1 MGFYGNITNTNK
13 SQFTFDTIY
22 HNRKEMDDA
31 INNKTD
37 GIFIG
42 RFVLVEYDPEVLVH
56 YYDAYLSN
64 GEYYKV
70 KTSASDP
77 DEKIEPN
84 DGTVIRVNNGMND
97 SYEFL
102 IAYNKQWK
110 PKKQM
115 YQINYEI
122 DANAYGSG
130 RGFDSTVWQKTMV
143 EDKEKYVMI
152 AELNSVVP
160 QFKITADAPTETPL
174 APHFDKKS
182 TNTTYWL
189 HVQPSWGFRV
199 KENND
204 LSDEEVLVSTSK
216 YVEANGNVTE
226 TNTIKNG
233 EIFYNKKGFNPDI
246 RNFYS
251 GDAKD
256 AIQITST
263 GKSGNLYNDN
273 EHDGNLVE
281 KEDIKEFS
289 LILPSLGNAVSTM
302 WDMAYGAV
310 ANEQKRNKDI
320 KWGSYDGVR
329 LVEENVDGSGFDF
342 NTTGVESIA
351 GCINSVHDLMG
362 MIIDNISDGNYEPE
376 NLDDNRIYY
385 LNGKYYRRF
394 INYNYENVIEGDG
407 SQKPQKLYDL
417 IGKLE
422 NYNRENYYS
431 KDSWEN
437 YNLSKD
443 LYPQENRNYYTV
455 SATKKELRGDYS
467 SGEYYY
473 EKGNNIIK
481 KDVSNTASLDRIYYK
496 PTINTVS
503 LLFYVPNKYFYK
515 SGSDVILDNSSV
527 MTSNR
532 EYYTMSGNFIKEEFV
547 VQEIDEN
554 GNPVTDANGN
564 PVYKTEIKYV
574 GGKLT
579 PITLFN
585 FALKNYYSIN
595 EKDDGTEYTRIEI
608 APSEKTTCYTI
619 DLGSSISNFYI
630 PNIYYNEEN
639 KNYIKDKEGKF
650 SEDKD
655 YYKIIATLSG
665 KFYIQNK
672 YYYQD
677 GTEYILDTNS
687 TAIEGRNYYE
697 LKKYYVISDL
707 NGLFNIGEE
716 WNMNVSV
723 PEKTTI
729 GTRAGEVVLQELE
742 GFARDFNTIHG
753 LILRMRKLLESHDA
767 ETRDLSTVQG
777 SINKLNDIISKFE
790 NLQPGKM
797 ILIDDYGRIN
807 SANYSTDKWLEWE
820 VDTNPTNLNIGIKHL
835 GAQEIVTNI
844 SQGNKNPKFGETITT
859 PKIAIDANGHIN
871 SIINEEVT
879 LPKSSL
885 TVNGSGVLTSTSLI
899 AETGELTAN
908 YTALSDIILDGYEKT
923 ASTGAIAATDSLEI
937 GLSKIENA
945 ISFTN
950 EAIEEIDIQLREDFT
965 AESTVIRS
973 EFTAVD
979 TAIRAEFAAADTTLQ
994 NNINNINTSLGNR
1007 ITAIE
1012 NKNDFGVGALT
1023 TRVEANENKLTGIS
1037 TTVVDSITNAVNE
1050 LSAGQVETNKQ
1061 SIEELNTRVST
1072 VETTLK
1078 DVPSVGAALE
1088 STHQRIGG
1096 IENRVATIEDQFKG
1110 SDIAE
1115 DGTETLRTYGIL
1127 KWYNQ
1132 ESMPDTQNG
1141 EITLWFD
1148 TTTGEIKLY
1157 NGLMW
1162 VVLTITT
1169 VA

>member
-22 HNRKEMDDA
+22 HNRKEMDAA
-31 INNKTD
+31 IKNKTD

-42 RFVLVEYDPEVLVH
+42 RFVLVEYDPEVPVH
-56 YYDAYLSN
+56 YYDAYLN
-64 GEYYKV
+64 NEEYYKV

-77 DEKIEPN
+77 DEKIEPK
-84 DGTVIRVNNGMND
+84 DGTVIRVNKGMND

-122 DANAYGSG
+122 DTNTYGSG

-199 KENND
+199 KENSE

-302 WDMAYGAV
+302 WDMAYGTV

-320 KWGSYDGVR
+320 KWDSYDGVR
-329 LVEENVDGSGFDF
+329 LVEENADGSGFDF
-342 NTTGVESIA
+342 NTAGVESIA

-385 LNGKYYRRF
+385 LNGNYYRRF
-394 INYNYENVIEGDG
+394 INYNYENIIEGDG

-515 SGSDVILDNSSV
+515 SGSDIILDNSSV

-547 VQEIDEN
+547 VQEVDEN
-554 GNPVTDANGN
+554 GNPVTDTNGN
-564 PVYKTEIKYV
+564 PVYKTEVKYV

-579 PITLFN
+579 PITLSN

-650 SEDKD
+650 SEDKN

-672 YYYQD
+672 YYYQN
-677 GTEYILDTNS
+677 GTEYILDTS
-687 TAIEGRNYYE
+687 PTATEERDYYE
-697 LKKYYVISDL
+697 LKNYYVISDL

-716 WNMNVSV
+716 WNMNISV
-723 PEKTTI
+723 PEGTTI
-729 GTRAGEVVLQELE
+729 GTRIGEVVLQELE

-790 NLQPGKM
+790 DLQPGKL
-797 ILIDDYGRIN
+797 ILTNNYGKVH
-807 SANYSTDKWLEWE
+807 STDTINNNWIEW
-820 VDTNPTNLNIGIKHL
+820 DIKQDPLNPSIEIKHKV
-835 GAQEIVTNI
+835 AQDAVTTV
-844 SQGNKNPKFGETITT
+844 SQVNKNPKFGDTITT
-859 PKIAIDANGHIN
+859 PEIAIDANGHI
-871 SIINEEVT
+871 SSVKNENIV
-879 LPKSSL
+879 LPKPSL
-885 TVNGSGVLTSTSLI
+885 IINGSGILTSASLVE
-899 AETGELTAN
+899 ETGALTAN
-908 YTALSDIILDGYEKT
+908 YTALTDVKLDGYEKT
-923 ASTGAIAATDSLEI
+923 VDTGNILATDNLKI
-937 GLSKIENA
+937 GLSKLENA
-945 ISFTN
+945 IALTN
-950 EAIEEIDIQLREDFT
+950 DALEGIDTQLREGFA
-965 AESTVIRS
+965 AE
-973 EFTAVD
+973 D
-979 TAIRAEFAAADTTLQ
+979 TAIRSELAAVNTAIRADFTAADATLQ
-994 NNINNINTSLGNR
+994 NNIDNVNTSLVNR

-1023 TRVEANENKLTGIS
+1023 TRVEANENKLTGVN

-1050 LSAGQVETNKQ
+1050 LSTGQVETNKEA
-1061 SIEELNTRVST
+1061 IE
-1072 VETTLK
+1072 
-1078 DVPSVGAALE
+1078 DVANRISV
-1088 STHQRIGG
+1088 
-1096 IENRVATIEDQFKG
+1096 IEDQFKN

-1115 DGTETLRTYGIL
+1115 DGTETPRTYGIL

-1132 ESMPDTQNG
+1132 ELMPETPNG
-1141 EITLWFD
+1141 EVTLWFD
-1148 TTTGEIKLY
+1148 TSTGEIKLY

-1162 VVLTITT
+1162 VVLIET
-1169 VA
+1169 VVA